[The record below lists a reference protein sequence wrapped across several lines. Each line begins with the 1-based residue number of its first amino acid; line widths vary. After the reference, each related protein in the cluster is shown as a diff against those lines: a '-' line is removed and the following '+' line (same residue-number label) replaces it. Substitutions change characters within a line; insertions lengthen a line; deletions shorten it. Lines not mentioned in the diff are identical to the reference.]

1 MANENEPFHCKDVKM
16 AETQI
21 GKLKKEL
28 QDKLNKYNALQ
39 KTTNNL
45 IKSMKEVYTLLIR
58 KLVMEN
64 SEGRGAKRQQY

>member
-1 MANENEPFHCKDVKM
+1 MANENEPFHCKDVQM
-16 AETQI
+16 AETHI
-21 GKLKKEL
+21 RKLKKEL